1 VFLLDLSAFSDL
13 IPTHK
18 KKNKEKKKKNKMK
31 EKDEAYGKENN
42 FFWC

>member
-1 VFLLDLSAFSDL
+1 VFFLDLGVFSDL

-31 EKDEAYGKENN
+31 EKDDAYG
-42 FFWC
+42 